1 MEAHAASMEAALT
14 ELMSPGTPLP
24 RQRVLLAQITAE
36 RARLAAWA
44 SYLGTLGVN
53 EPARCA
59 PPPPSPLPSHAPPSH
74 ACAWPLSLSSPRA
87 CAEPPPHAYTPL
99 PQVLHLTLTP
109 LFRRSYLAQV
119 AVLRAAAAPAQL
131 ARRLA
136 TAEVLQQ
143 AQAERLA
150 LLVAKNRPTTSLQ
163 HLWDLEG
170 APGGGIAGFFC
181 VHLAQ
186 PGCLKPWLA
195 RVWRGGKTVHL
206 GMFAT
211 AEEAALCVARSP
223 EGQAAAAGKQAA
235 DRRLAGGGG
244 YCSDFAFPPN
254 AQSCTPA
261 ETRPPPLTSK
271 EARQQ
276 AQTEGLTLRVA
287 DNNSGYYGVYLD
299 DARRPHH
306 FKATVRRGDKQAHL
320 GSFASAEE
328 AALCVARSPEGQ
340 AAALIKAAAGPVP
353 PMSAEEL
360 QQVLRKR
367 QRTSEFRAQRTSS
380 PQLLQFLSAHAA
392 AKTARAARE
401 SGKGCHARAP
411 SSLPH
416 GGRPERR
423 NSGIHDDAEEEVDEA
438 TAMVTIEVLDAVAV
452 HEGDAHHHEALVVEA
467 ALVGEWRSW
476 KPGFQRFE

>member
-1 MEAHAASMEAALT
+1 MAST
-14 ELMSPGTPLP
+14 G
-24 RQRVLLAQITAE
+24 
-36 RARLAAWA
+36 
-44 SYLGTLGVN
+44 YFGVN
-53 EPARCA
+53 
-59 PPPPSPLPSHAPPSH
+59 
-74 ACAWPLSLSSPRA
+74 
-87 CAEPPPHAYTPL
+87 
-99 PQVLHLTLTP
+99 
-109 LFRRSYLAQV
+109 LAS
-119 AVLRAAAAPAQL
+119 
-131 ARRLA
+131 
-136 TAEVLQQ
+136 
-143 AQAERLA
+143 
-150 LLVAKNRPTTSLQ
+150 N
-163 HLWDLEG
+163 
-170 APGGGIAGFFC
+170 GG
-181 VHLAQ
+181 
-186 PGCLKPWLA
+186 PKPYQA
-195 RVWRGGKTVHL
+195 RVWRGGKTVQL
-206 GMFAT
+206 GSFAT

-223 EGQAAAAGKQAA
+223 EGREAAQRDAA
-235 DRRLAGGGG
+235 
-244 YCSDFAFPPN
+244 
-254 AQSCTPA
+254 TPV
-261 ETRPPPLTSK
+261 PLTSE

-276 AQTEGLTLRVA
+276 AEAEGLTLRVA

-360 QQVLRKR
+360 QQLLRKR

-380 PQLLQFLSAHAA
+380 PQLLQFLAAHAA

-423 NSGIHDDAEEEVDEA
+423 SSGVDDDAEEEVDEA

-467 ALVGEWRSW
+467 ELVSDTSANDEEGMLRWTAHS
-476 KPGFQRFE
+476 FL